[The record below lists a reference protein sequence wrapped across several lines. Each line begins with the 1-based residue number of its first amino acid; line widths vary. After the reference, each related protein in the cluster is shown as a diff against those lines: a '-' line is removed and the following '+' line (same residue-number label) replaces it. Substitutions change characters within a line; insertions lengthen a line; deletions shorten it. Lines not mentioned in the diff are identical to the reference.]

1 MSLII
6 LLLFFSFYIK
16 LNKDFNFKINFIT
29 FNFININSSFLLLN
43 YKKSLLFLI
52 LINKMILLS
61 FIFKGFIS
69 FIKRLLN

>member
-52 LINKMILLS
+52 LINKLILLS